1 MLAVAVTGS
10 DIGAC
15 IRLSSNV
22 VCPLTYV
29 DHFEDCFAD
38 LSGSESSVLID
49 GGTSDSQA
57 SQVLAAVASPKLT
70 GDNLVK
76 HISLDYTSLQGCGS
90 ACMEESL
97 KVVCCYLLM
106 CSCLM
111 QMAAGCCMPCCQIC

>member
-1 MLAVAVTGS
+1 MSVYAPARMW
-10 DIGAC
+10 C
-15 IRLSSNV
+15 
-22 VCPLTYV
+22 VCMLTYV
-29 DHFEDCFAD
+29 DHSEGCSAD

-76 HISLDYTSLQGCGS
+76 HVSLDYTSLKGCGS

-97 KVVCCYLLM
+97 KVLCRH
-106 CSCLM
+106 
-111 QMAAGCCMPCCQIC
+111 